1 MAMEI
6 YTEMIEAGKMAHRNL
21 TNQARLANFPLGS
34 SSGSTVSDNSSNLC
48 GTSEGA
54 TPSTVVSGLWHR

>member
-1 MAMEI
+1 MEI

-34 SSGSTVSDNSSNLC
+34 S
-48 GTSEGA
+48 
-54 TPSTVVSGLWHR
+54 